1 MRVGGEVRGAA
12 RLAPVLVAAA
22 WMLGAIGSFVAMMV
36 AIRELKSAGISI
48 FEILTFRSLV
58 ALVLLAPLVPIRGA
72 HAFATRRF
80 GFHAIRNAVHF
91 AGQVGWVYG
100 ITLLP
105 LATVSALEFT
115 TPLWVAV
122 LAVAF
127 LGERMTPNRAIAT
140 ALGLA
145 GALVIVRPGIAAV
158 EWASL
163 VVLACTLLYAVSNIM
178 VKPLTR
184 TDSALAIVFYM
195 QVVQLPL
202 GASLSLLDWTDPR
215 WTDAPWLLVM
225 GATAL
230 SAHYC
235 MARALK
241 LADAT
246 IVFPME
252 FLRLPASALAGFALY
267 GERIE
272 VWVAAGAALMVA
284 GNYYSVLRETRR
296 RRA

>member
-1 MRVGGEVRGAA
+1 
-12 RLAPVLVAAA
+12 
-22 WMLGAIGSFVAMMV
+22 
-36 AIRELKSAGISI
+36 
-48 FEILTFRSLV
+48 
-58 ALVLLAPLVPIRGA
+58 
-72 HAFATRRF
+72 
-80 GFHAIRNAVHF
+80 
-91 AGQVGWVYG
+91 
-100 ITLLP
+100 LP